1 MLNEGM
7 STDTFRKYLKAQ
19 VEELCDERAWSYSV
33 GKYRGT
39 AFQLW
44 LASLFQQAYQGVDT
58 EPDEAIIEGTDL
70 GADIVLDDAIQKRL
84 IIVQSKLLTL
94 VSHSKPMDETQVAS
108 FFDRHRYYCE
118 HDWVRKHGSQKAVN
132 LLGDYKSRID
142 DGYAVSYFFV
152 STGKLTERISELTE
166 KRNRDFGAAG
176 ESVTCT
182 TLGIHELREF
192 FVRTQSL
199 EGTVGI
205 DIEQPLPKDTYFI
218 RSKPRKTLV
227 CAIKGNWL
235 RNLYE
240 KKGVRERLF
249 ALNIRDWL
257 GRRTSINKDIVT
269 TIEEEPENFFYFN
282 NGISCVCTSLEVDSE
297 HILRAENFYIINGA
311 QTVGAIV
318 DAKSE
323 AEIYVLMRITESS
336 RKTQIRGINEKIIR
350 FNNTKNAIRI
360 SDFRANDQIQEWLE
374 KNLSPKRGRDHL
386 PLIEYHRRRGTGART
401 KSGSRI
407 LRLDE
412 FAKIR
417 YAFEYEP
424 TLVINS
430 PKDLFTSKV
439 DHSEGA
445 YEKAFGV
452 NGKLEILLPE
462 AELHRARLGIAFFWR
477 TQKSI
482 KEYLSNNDGANYLN
496 QLRYHILSLIGES
509 VRAELSDDDRSSLLN
524 NDRNFEKYWD
534 KCWKASLFVICSEWQ
549 RNESATEPMTLRT
562 FARSAAKFDL
572 MKSGFNRLKETYG

>member
-1 MLNEGM
+1 M
-7 STDTFRKYLKAQ
+7 
-19 VEELCDERAWSYSV
+19 
-33 GKYRGT
+33 
-39 AFQLW
+39 
-44 LASLFQQAYQGVDT
+44 
-58 EPDEAIIEGTDL
+58 
-70 GADIVLDDAIQKRL
+70 LDDAIQQRL

-94 VSHSKPMDETQVAS
+94 ASHSKPMDETQVAS
-108 FFDRHRYYCE
+108 FLDRHRYYCDS
-118 HDWVRKHGSQKAVN
+118 DWVRKHGSQKAMN
-132 LLGDYKSRID
+132 LLGDYQNRID
-142 DGYAVSYFFV
+142 EGYAVSYFFV
-152 STGKLTERISELTE
+152 STGQLSERISELTE
-166 KRNRDFGAAG
+166 KRNRDFATNAQ
-176 ESVTCT
+176 SVTCA

-205 DIEQPLPKDTYFI
+205 DIEQALPKDTYFI

-235 RNLYE
+235 RNLYK
-240 KKGVRERLF
+240 KKGISERLF

-257 GRRTSINKDIVT
+257 GRRTSINKDIVK
-269 TIEEEPENFFYFN
+269 TIKGEPENFFYFN
-282 NGISCVCTSLEVDSE
+282 NGISCVCTSLDVDSKNT
-297 HILRAENFYIINGA
+297 LRAENVQIINGA

-318 DAKSE
+318 DADPE
-323 AEIYVLMRITESS
+323 DDIYVLMRITESSS

-350 FNNTKNAIRI
+350 FNNTQNAIRV

-386 PLIEYHRRRGTGART
+386 PLIDYHRRRGTGART
-401 KSGSRI
+401 KSGSRV

-430 PKDLFTSKV
+430 PKNLFTSKL

-445 YEKAFGV
+445 YEKAFDV

-477 TQKSI
+477 IQRAI

-509 VRAELSDDDRSSLLN
+509 MRAEISDDDRSRLLN
-524 NDRNFEKYWD
+524 NDKNF
-534 KCWKASLFVICSEWQ
+534 
-549 RNESATEPMTLRT
+549 
-562 FARSAAKFDL
+562 
-572 MKSGFNRLKETYG
+572 